1 MFSELSTSLLQG
13 FSLVSKTVQNLDHY
27 LKFPLNYRKFL
38 PLRCGEGKIKK
49 NAKYTA
55 CCEKTNPHLYHV
67 FIKLFLLTIAL
78 LLSSIR
84 LQLECYK
91 IQPCFILTIVSLST
105 VTFCFGKSIYNVS
118 VLFFCIVSI
127 SFLNP
132 LSVMFVL
139 PQR

>member
-1 MFSELSTSLLQG
+1 MFSELSASLLQG
-13 FSLVSKTVQNLDHY
+13 FSLVSKIVQNLDHY
-27 LKFPLNYRKFL
+27 LNFPLNYRKFL
-38 PLRCGEGKIKK
+38 PLRCGKGKIKK
-49 NAKYTA
+49 KTKYTT
-55 CCEKTNPHLYHV
+55 CCEKTYPHLYHV

-78 LLSSIR
+78 LLSIR

-91 IQPCFILTIVSLST
+91 LQPRFILTIVSLST
-105 VTFCFGKSIYNVS
+105 VMFCSGKSIYNVS
-118 VLFFCIVSI
+118 VLFFCTVSV